1 MLSKKTKILATI
13 GPASDN
19 IDTIERMVMAGVNA
33 FRMNCSHGT
42 HEYHKSNLDKIRAVE
57 AKLGRRLGIFQDI
70 SGPKIRVGKID
81 GIFDLER
88 GDRLIFVQN
97 EIVGFKKAE
106 HTYLLSINHPEIL
119 NLMQVGE
126 YIYLC
131 DGAIRAKVVKIG
143 TNIEAE
149 LENSGILTSNKGINF
164 PNTRIN
170 IDVITQKD
178 RLDLEWGAKN
188 GVNFV
193 GISFVQRASDIKNV
207 REILSN
213 LGSTARIYAKIEKFD
228 AVENIDEIIEA
239 SDGIMVARGDL
250 GIEVPYYEV
259 PSIQKM
265 IIRKANERGRPVIT
279 ATQMMLSMTQNER
292 ATRAEIS
299 DVANAVLDGTDAV
312 M

>member
-1 MLSKKTKILATI
+1 MLEYANFKPQGEKMLSKKTKILATI

-33 FRMNCSHGT
+33 FRMNFSHGT

-97 EIVGFKKAE
+97 EIVGFKTAE
-106 HTYLLSINHPEIL
+106 HTYSLSINHPEIL

-178 RLDLEWGAKN
+178 RLGE
-188 GVNFV
+188 
-193 GISFVQRASDIKNV
+193 
-207 REILSN
+207 
-213 LGSTARIYAKIEKFD
+213 
-228 AVENIDEIIEA
+228 
-239 SDGIMVARGDL
+239 
-250 GIEVPYYEV
+250 
-259 PSIQKM
+259 QKM
-265 IIRKANERGRPVIT
+265 A
-279 ATQMMLSMTQNER
+279 
-292 ATRAEIS
+292 
-299 DVANAVLDGTDAV
+299 
-312 M
+312 